1 MSTPSRPTP
10 KPAPAAPRATGGA
23 HAIACWIALA
33 GLLWLPVLPGCV
45 TLERGGLFA
54 SDRDDVW
61 VEYFDNRT
69 FYRDVEFRVSEQVVA
84 EILSRPGLRLSTSR
98 DAADIVLTGRV
109 VDVQQSVLS
118 EDPTRTVTSA
128 SSTVT
133 VVVEI
138 LDARTGDVLKTRRLS
153 QRAEFVPALAE
164 GVETARRD
172 AFVLLARDIV
182 RELET
187 EF

>member
-1 MSTPSRPTP
+1 MTVAPTN
-10 KPAPAAPRATGGA
+10 ARRARRRGAA
-23 HAIACWIALA
+23 ACVLLAALA
-33 GLLWLPVLPGCV
+33 VSTAGLPGCV

-69 FYRDVEFRVSEQVVA
+69 FYRDVQFRLSEDVVA
-84 EILSRPGLRLSTSR
+84 EILSRPGLHLSTSR
-98 DAADIVLTGRV
+98 DSADVVLSGRI
-109 VDVQQSVLS
+109 VDVQQNVLS
-118 EDPTRTVTSA
+118 EDPTRTITSA
-128 SSTVT
+128 SSTVS

-138 LDARTGDVLKTRRLS
+138 LDARTGDVLKSRRLS
-153 QRAEFVPALAE
+153 QRAEFVPALSEEVDA
-164 GVETARRD
+164 ARRD
-172 AFVLLARDIV
+172 VFVLLARDIV